1 MAGPVA
7 TSGCPSFPTVASSTS
22 HGADSYTLLLY
33 ALFGEPTDVARCM
46 LGFDTHAPA
55 LPSVS
60 RSQKRPVWCTGTGSR
75 RVAQSPNLGISSVP
89 LVADR
94 VSLFSRSPILFQL
107 QPSGGLSDCLSRLP
121 FPRSRERLIDF
132 PCHPELVQQYRQLAR
147 HRHHGP
153 LFGFLFPPPLDPLSE
168 LLQPFLPRLLPPY
181 LLPAPPH
188 PTPYAPLSDPTNP
201 PLPPP

>member
-7 TSGCPSFPTVASSTS
+7 TSGCPSFPTLASSTS
-22 HGADSYTLLLY
+22 HGSDSYTLLLY
-33 ALFGEPTDVARCM
+33 ALFVEPTDVARCM
-46 LGFDTHAPA
+46 LGFDTHEPA
-55 LPSVS
+55 LPSVP

-75 RVAQSPNLGISSVP
+75 RLAQSPNLGISSVP

-132 PCHPELVQQYRQLAR
+132 TCHPELALQYPHLSPHLHDPSLLA
-147 HRHHGP
+147 
-153 LFGFLFPPPLDPLSE
+153 L
-168 LLQPFLPRLLPPY
+168 LLP
-181 LLPAPPH
+181 LPL
-188 PTPYAPLSDPTNP
+188 TS
-201 PLPPP
+201 

>member
-7 TSGCPSFPTVASSTS
+7 SSGGPSFPTLASSIS
-22 HGADSYTLLLY
+22 GSDSYTLLLF
-33 ALFGEPTDVARCM
+33 ALFVEPTDVARCT
-46 LGFDTHAPA
+46 LGFDTHEPA
-55 LPSVS
+55 LPSVP

-75 RVAQSPNLGISSVP
+75 RLAQSPNLGISSVP

-132 PCHPELVQQYRQLAR
+132 PCHPELVQQYRQLSR
-147 HRHHGP
+147 HRHDGP
-153 LFGFLFPPPLDPLSE
+153 LFGFLFPPRLDPLSK
-168 LLQPFLPRLLPPY
+168 LLQRCVRRFLGQDLLRA
-181 LLPAPPH
+181 LH
-188 PTPYAPLSDPTNP
+188 
-201 PLPPP
+201 